1 MHRMHQWT
9 PCWNQIPIKEFGNA
23 TSLHYS
29 ENYCCYGL
37 NIKTIGD
44 MNLCFMVLLL
54 LPLGSHLDRLL
65 SKWPHRIESFL
76 SSFWFVWYRKCCL
89 HSFRSDL
96 CTIHLIS
103 SLKTQQ
109 GCIKLFLE
117 SDACTHWHV
126 ASLLK
131 NSSEIIMGS
140 CRIQSFVCYYYFQN
154 ECSLRSHTV
163 SIWFST

>member
-65 SKWPHRIESFL
+65 SKWPHGIESFL
-76 SSFWFVWYRKCCL
+76 SSYLVCMAYEMLLTQSQIRRLDHSLDLIIKNPTRIHQTISQVRCMYTLTCCL
-89 HSFRSDL
+89 TAETFFRNYHGFMQNTQL
-96 CTIHLIS
+96 CL
-103 SLKTQQ
+103 LL
-109 GCIKLFLE
+109 LFPE
-117 SDACTHWHV
+117 W
-126 ASLLK
+126 
-131 NSSEIIMGS
+131 M
-140 CRIQSFVCYYYFQN
+140 QP
-154 ECSLRSHTV
+154 
-163 SIWFST
+163 